1 MARLTFKLNIKSSQ
15 VFKESL
21 TNQMRENSFKI
32 SRNDGAKLLKV
43 SVRTLDRY
51 IKTGKLSTKEL
62 DGRVLLSI
70 DEIKNFNKKSKEKY
84 TKLVYRQN
92 SENVYRQNDDFV
104 YTNKQALVASKATKA
119 SKPVYRQNSKNVY
132 RQNDDFVYTDGNKKK
147 TVSSASV
154 HVENPMLEDLKKQLK
169 ESIEF
174 QQSKEKTLLAELSQ
188 ISFSKKDFE
197 KKLRI
202 EKIKRRFFL
211 FLLLI
216 LASLQ
221 PIWIYLYFIR

>member
-132 RQNDDFVYTDGNKKK
+132 RQNDDFVYTDDNKKK